1 MAIKQFPLS
10 KSDFHTNL
18 HDGSEDVFL
27 QEQRNV
33 ASTCNLETTASAGK
47 LFKIAY
53 LKGMYHF

>member
-18 HDGSEDVFL
+18 RDGSEDVFL

-33 ASTCNLETTASAGK
+33 APTCNLETIASAGK
-47 LFKIAY
+47 VFKITY
-53 LKGMYHF
+53 LKRMYHF